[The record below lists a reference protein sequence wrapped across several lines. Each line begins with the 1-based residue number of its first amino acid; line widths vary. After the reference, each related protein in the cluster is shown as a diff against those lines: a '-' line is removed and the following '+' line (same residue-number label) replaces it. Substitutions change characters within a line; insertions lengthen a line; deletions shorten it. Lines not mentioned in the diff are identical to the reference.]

1 MFILKQADEPIA
13 LSIFKLVFLCLYFI
27 AIYLMICLCLK
38 YSGAENLR
46 LVNLRRKRKVYFN
59 SPKPKYTLVNINE
72 C

>member
-1 MFILKQADEPIA
+1 MYIPIHKDEPIIV
-13 LSIFKLVFLCLYFI
+13 SIFKLVFLFVYFL
-27 AIYLMICLCLK
+27 AIYLIICLCLK